1 VVKGLSAGDTV
12 IIDPPVSLASGAAVQ
27 LLVASK

>member
-1 VVKGLSAGDTV
+1 VKGLNAGDTV

-27 LLVASK
+27 VASK